1 MKKRYWIAG
10 ASGLAGVAVVAKLLR
25 RPRDVEWT
33 EHAGEFAHAGHSR
46 FINIDGARVHYQE
59 AGPKDAPAMMLIH
72 GFTAF
77 NLVWSEVF
85 LPIAAAGFRVIAPDL
100 LGHGFSEKPAN
111 GEYTIESQARMILR
125 LMDELGIE
133 RAAFVGNSYGAAIA
147 AVCALDYAE
156 RVERLVLVD
165 AVINDE
171 PKNQAMLRVARA
183 PLLGDIVSPL
193 LLDSR
198 WIIRRRL
205 KKIHSE
211 FAHLLFDEKRLQARH
226 LPLRA
231 SSTQRAVLRTLR
243 RWKAERIERE
253 AHNITQP
260 TLIIWGEDDTD
271 TPLRSGRH
279 LKRVIPDARLI
290 IFRRC
295 GHLPQEEYPKEF
307 TELVTNFCRAKDV
320 ETEAARD
327 VELLAASAVE
337 S

>member
-1 MKKRYWIAG
+1 M
-10 ASGLAGVAVVAKLLR
+10 AGVAVAAKLLR
-25 RPRDVEWT
+25 RPRDVEWM
-33 EHAGEFAHAGHSR
+33 EHAEGFAHAEHSR
-46 FINIDGARVHYQE
+46 FIEIDGARVHYQE
-59 AGPKDAPAMMLIH
+59 AGPKDAPTIMLIH
-72 GFTAF
+72 GFSAF

-85 LPIAAAGFRVIAPDL
+85 LPIAAAGFRVVAPDL

-111 GEYTIESQARMILR
+111 GEYTIESQARMIMR
-125 LMDELGIE
+125 LMDALGIE
-133 RAAFVGNSYGAAIA
+133 RATFVGNSYGAAIA

-171 PKNQAMLRVARA
+171 AKNQAMLRVARA

-211 FAHLLFDEKRLQARH
+211 FARLLFDEKRLQARH

-231 SSTQRAVLRTLR
+231 ASTQRAVLRTLR

-253 AHNITQP
+253 AHKIRQP
-260 TLIIWGEDDTD
+260 TLIIWGEQDTD
-271 TPLRSGRH
+271 TPLRLGRH

-295 GHLPQEEYPKEF
+295 GHLPQEEYPQEF
-307 TELVTNFCRAKDV
+307 TKLVTTFVNR
-320 ETEAARD
+320 
-327 VELLAASAVE
+327 E